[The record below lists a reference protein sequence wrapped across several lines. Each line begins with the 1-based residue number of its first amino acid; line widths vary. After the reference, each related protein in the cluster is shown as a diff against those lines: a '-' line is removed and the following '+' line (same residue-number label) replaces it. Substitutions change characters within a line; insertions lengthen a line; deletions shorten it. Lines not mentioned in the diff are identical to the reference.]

1 VELYTHHSSMK
12 NITANLVKYGLHLCA
27 VHLVDAHYCSDP
39 GKTSTTVNS
48 LQIPVDAVHYK
59 SVIYGEKTIYC
70 NVTSLLSLKKETVYS

>member
-1 VELYTHHSSMK
+1 MK

-39 GKTSTTVNS
+39 GKTST
-48 LQIPVDAVHYK
+48 LQILVDTVHYK
-59 SVIYGEKTIYC
+59 SIIYGEKTIYC